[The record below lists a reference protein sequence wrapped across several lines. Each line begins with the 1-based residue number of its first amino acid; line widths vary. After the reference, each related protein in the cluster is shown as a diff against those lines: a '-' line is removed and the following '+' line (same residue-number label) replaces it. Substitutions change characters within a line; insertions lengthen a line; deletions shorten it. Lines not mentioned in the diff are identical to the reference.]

1 MCKAQC
7 FLRKY
12 KPWIWLRNLSSFK
25 LRNDNY
31 EIKFD
36 QNRTCFYVRIIY
48 SSSAEFPR
56 FQSFRVLGQ
65 GGPGLGCRLCHSIG
79 MTQSIALASLKLKVS
94 FECTTSFY
102 FKLTKMKLFKYASA
116 RIICLFQSTTQ
127 LYWKLWQ
134 VFQDV
139 KIISSCNSEVPMV
152 CKLSFENVLEHS

>member
-12 KPWIWLRNLSSFK
+12 KPWILLRNLSSFK

-65 GGPGLGCRLCHSIG
+65 GGPGLGCRLCHSLG
-79 MTQSIALASLKLKVS
+79 MTQSISLTSLKLKV
-94 FECTTSFY
+94 FIWMYNKFLFQTAVTLFQTV
-102 FKLTKMKLFKYASA
+102 TKMKLFKYASA
-116 RIICLFQSTTQ
+116 RIICLFQRYQILHNLISIT
-127 LYWKLWQ
+127 KL
-134 VFQDV
+134 
-139 KIISSCNSEVPMV
+139 
-152 CKLSFENVLEHS
+152 